1 MTIQKLKTD
10 PGFHLLLA
18 LHHDEV
24 LPFVQEEFRRPTNT
38 NRLFIGANVILVLA
52 VLFFAF
58 IDISK
63 GAIGWGDLLLRFGI
77 GTVLVFIL
85 LIPPH
90 EMIHGLA
97 YRLAGAP
104 RVSYGVNWKKLYFY
118 AVADQ
123 FVVKR
128 KSFIFIALA
137 PFFVIS
143 ATVILTISFVDV
155 QMKWL
160 LFGVLLMHTTA
171 CAGDFALL
179 SFYERN
185 RNFSEIFTYDD
196 VGKHIS
202 FFYVKE
208 S

>member
-1 MTIQKLKTD
+1 MTIERLHTD
-10 PGFHLLLA
+10 PDYHLLMA

-24 LPFVQEEFRRPTNT
+24 LPFVQEELKRPTFT
-38 NRLFIGANVILVLA
+38 VRFFIGLNIMLIFSLF
-52 VLFFAF
+52 FFAF
-58 IDISK
+58 QDTL
-63 GAIGWGDLLLRFGI
+63 GGLIGWGKLLLWFSL
-77 GTVLVFIL
+77 GTVLVFLL

-90 EMIHGLA
+90 EVIHGMA
-97 YRLAGAP
+97 YRLVGAP
-104 RVSYGVNWKKLYFY
+104 RVSYGVNWQKFYFY

-128 KSFIFIALA
+128 KPFIFIGLA
-137 PFFVIS
+137 PFVVIS
-143 ATVILTISFVDV
+143 LLVVLTIFLVGT

-160 LFGVLLMHTTA
+160 LFGVLFMHTAA

-179 SFYERN
+179 SFYERH
-185 RNFSEIFTYDD
+185 RNFSELFTYDD

-208 S
+208 K